1 DRARG
6 GRRAGPVRVP
16 GKHRHQV
23 TALVL
28 PACPVEG
35 PLGVQ
40 HDMAGQAAERPVQ
53 ADQAACEPGDRDRGQ
68 PDREIRQETVDHD
81 PPHWGE
87 NPPKCTTSRDA
98 RQRPTRGSD
107 RGTRVDHRSMVLPR
121 RPPSPRLTIASF
133 TERGPHPENED
144 AFEVSRHP
152 ADPST
157 VLCVLADGQGG
168 RRGGARAARLACAVA
183 RDAAAAPPPRRLL
196 SPRVWRRIARRVDAS
211 VARDPHAGL
220 TTFVG
225 LVIRGARL
233 VGGANGD
240 SAGGGGAGRCGGP
253 GPRARAELPAGQRKP
268 PPVGSGNAALVP
280 FSASLSEPWSVVAMS
295 DGVWHRSG
303 RQAMLD
309 RVATQQ
315 GEALIRAL
323 TAAARTAGH
332 DHYPDDV
339 TVVVVDGAGDRK
351 R

>member
-1 DRARG
+1 
-6 GRRAGPVRVP
+6 
-16 GKHRHQV
+16 
-23 TALVL
+23 
-28 PACPVEG
+28 
-35 PLGVQ
+35 
-40 HDMAGQAAERPVQ
+40 
-53 ADQAACEPGDRDRGQ
+53 
-68 PDREIRQETVDHD
+68 
-81 PPHWGE
+81 
-87 NPPKCTTSRDA
+87 
-98 RQRPTRGSD
+98 
-107 RGTRVDHRSMVLPR
+107 MVLPR
-121 RPPSPRLTIASF
+121 RRRSPRLTIASF

-183 RDAAAAPPPRRLL
+183 RDAAAATAPRRLL

-233 VGGANGD
+233 VGVSNGD
-240 SAGGGGAGRCGGP
+240 SAVVVRSGTA
-253 GPRARAELPAGQRKP
+253 AVAELTAGQSKH